1 MATSRFEFE
10 TSEGVVR
17 LTADMASSA
26 SLDRRDHS
34 SSVRNLK
41 LLVVILLCSNVG
53 LGVLSFFLLRAV
65 DERYSDLLD
74 HTVPLLNDLQTLT
87 AKSVDAMRGTNPE
100 EIEKNPGSRSVVVG
114 NGRAGVANDRA
125 LREKALARQW
135 PAELAGG
142 HDEVQRAG
150 EQFTRLCEEVLG
162 LQAAGNREGARQAR
176 DERLRPAFDRYLV
189 VLTKTADLVE
199 EHSGRTNDQYSG
211 KTGNFSKIVL
221 GLGSWPVLAVIALLV
236 FTVAF
241 VGVLM
246 LAFRGRDVS
255 EAP

>member
-1 MATSRFEFE
+1 MAPP
-10 TSEGVVR
+10 
-17 LTADMASSA
+17 AST
-26 SLDRRDHS
+26 DRRDQS

-41 LLVVILLCSNVG
+41 LLVVVLLLSNVG

-87 AKSVDAMRGTNPE
+87 AKSVEAMRGTNPE
-100 EIEKNPGSRSVVVG
+100 EIEKTPGSRAIVIGS
-114 NGRAGVANDRA
+114 GRAGVANDRT

-142 HDEVQRAG
+142 HDEVRRAG
-150 EQFTRLCEEVLG
+150 EQFTRLCEEVLE
-162 LQAAGNREGARQAR
+162 LQAAGNRSGAKQAR
-176 DERLRPAFDRYLV
+176 DERLRPAFDHYLV

-211 KTGNFSKIVL
+211 RTGNFSKIVL
-221 GLGSWPVLAVIALLV
+221 GIGSWPVLAVIALLV
-236 FTVAF
+236 FTALF
-241 VGVLM
+241 LGVLM
-246 LAFRGRDVS
+246 LAFRGKDLS